1 MSEGV
6 ENGHVL
12 GVKVAV
18 VEVDALGEVAVAG
31 LAYRDGVVGF
41 VLDEGVG
48 EFAGGVDFA
57 VEDVCDG
64 VAGLFAEE
72 TGVENTVYWKKK

>member
-1 MSEGV
+1 MAERV

-18 VEVDALGEVAVAG
+18 VEVDALGKLAVAG
-31 LAYRDGVVGF
+31 FADGDGVVGF
-41 VLDEGVG
+41 ILDEGVG
-48 EFAGGVDFA
+48 ELAGGVDFA

-72 TGVENTVYWKKK
+72 ARVEDTACWES

>member
-1 MSEGV
+1 MAKGV
-6 ENGHVL
+6 EDGHVL

-18 VEVDALGEVAVAG
+18 VEVDALGEFAVAG
-31 LAYRDGVVGF
+31 LADRDGVVGL

-48 EFAGGVDFA
+48 ELAGGVGVA

-64 VAGLFAEE
+64 VAGLLAEE
-72 TGVENTVYWKKK
+72 A